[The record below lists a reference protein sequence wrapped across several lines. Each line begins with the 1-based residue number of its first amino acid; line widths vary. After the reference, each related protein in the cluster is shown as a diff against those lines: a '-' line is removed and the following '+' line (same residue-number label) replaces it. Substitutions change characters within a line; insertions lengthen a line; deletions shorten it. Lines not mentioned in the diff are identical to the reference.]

1 MNKIQFWNLKNY
13 IRSLCLDSVK
23 ELCNNV
29 GLNEYETS
37 LLIHIN
43 RNDTR
48 VHTAMTL
55 GVCESKITKDTRKI
69 FLKINDYL
77 KRNNLET

>member
-1 MNKIQFWNLKNY
+1 MNRIQFWNVKRY

-23 ELCNNV
+23 ELAHHV

-43 RNDTR
+43 KNDTR
-48 VHTAMTL
+48 VCTSLDL
-55 GVCESKITKDTRKI
+55 GFCEAKITRDTRKM
-69 FLKINDYL
+69 FLKLNDYFE
-77 KRNNLET
+77 RNGIQF